1 MMNSLV
7 KIAGVDIDFV
17 KAVKKA
23 NAGESIIIPST
34 ENGQPILAC
43 WNIPEYSIARKQL
56 LQIAKEKD
64 KKCVEFYSV
73 DKGHICTL
81 VVI

>member
-1 MMNSLV
+1 MEDSV

-23 NAGESIIIPST
+23 NEGESIIIPST
-34 ENGQPILAC
+34 ENGHPVLAC
-43 WNIPEYSIARKQL
+43 WNIPLCSIARKQL
-56 LQIAKEKD
+56 LQIAKNKN
-64 KKCVEFYSV
+64 KKCVKFYSV

>member
-1 MMNSLV
+1 MEDSV

-17 KAVKKA
+17 KAVKEA
-23 NAGESIIIPST
+23 NEGESIIIPST
-34 ENGQPILAC
+34 ENGQPVLVC
-43 WNIPEYSIARKQL
+43 WNIPLCSIARKQL
-56 LQIAKEKD
+56 LQIAKDKN
-64 KKCVEFYSV
+64 KKCVKFYSV

>member
-1 MMNSLV
+1 MEDSV
-7 KIAGVDIDFV
+7 KIAGVDIDFI

-23 NAGESIIIPST
+23 NTGESIIIPST

-56 LQIAKEKD
+56 IQIAKDKN
-64 KKCVEFYSV
+64 KKCVKFYSV

>member
-1 MMNSLV
+1 MRDLV
-7 KIAGVDIDFV
+7 KIAGVDIDFI

-34 ENGQPILAC
+34 ENGQPILVC
-43 WNIPEYSIARKQL
+43 WNIPENSIARKQL

-64 KKCVEFYSV
+64 KKCVKFYSV
-73 DKGHICTL
+73 DKGDICAL

>member
-1 MMNSLV
+1 MEDSV

-23 NAGESIIIPST
+23 NEGESIIIPST
-34 ENGQPILAC
+34 ENGQPVLVC
-43 WNIPEYSIARKQL
+43 WNIPLCSIARKQL
-56 LQIAKEKD
+56 LQIAKDKN
-64 KKCVEFYSV
+64 KKCVKFYSV
-73 DKGHICTL
+73 DKGCVCTL

>member
-1 MMNSLV
+1 MEDSV

-23 NAGESIIIPST
+23 NEGESIIIPST
-34 ENGQPILAC
+34 ENGHPVLAC
-43 WNIPEYSIARKQL
+43 WNIPLCSIVRKQL
-56 LQIAKEKD
+56 LQIAKDKN
-64 KKCVEFYSV
+64 KKCVKFYSV

>member
-1 MMNSLV
+1 MEDSV

-23 NAGESIIIPST
+23 NEGESIIIPST
-34 ENGQPILAC
+34 ENGQPVLAC
-43 WNIPEYSIARKQL
+43 WNIPLCSIARKQL
-56 LQIAKEKD
+56 LQIAKNKN
-64 KKCVEFYSV
+64 KKCVKFYSV

>member
-1 MMNSLV
+1 MEDSV

-23 NAGESIIIPST
+23 NEGESIIIPST
-34 ENGQPILAC
+34 ENGHPVLAC
-43 WNIPEYSIARKQL
+43 WNIPLCSIARKQL
-56 LQIAKEKD
+56 LQIAKDKN
-64 KKCVEFYSV
+64 KKCVKFYSV